1 VVPPIAPLPA
11 APLPPSPVVPP
22 VAPVASPPLA
32 GTAENPY
39 WSDEII
45 PPRASVPS
53 NEGEEARRARE
64 QEEKR
69 REDQRKLNQQIILI
83 AVVIVI
89 AVAFTF
95 LFVIAPKF
103 MGLQI
108 LPIDPFG
115 YNKAAPAVSEG
126 DGEKAPAGADAGTA
140 PGMAIEAPGIQSLV
154 LGIGRYGS
162 DDETIDGTYG
172 DDGTL
177 SLKTGAAISIL
188 AVVDPKEA
196 AAGAEFEWTVA
207 GDSGAAECTWA
218 GDEATLFAL
227 APGEVTVTVRAE
239 GSGLSVAKNTLHI
252 VIVPAEP
259 EDVIYPVKGT
269 IFITN
274 EAKLGIF
281 VRSEHLVNGESKTLN
296 DGNKIAWIAGGNT
309 SVELIA
315 TGNEYNEGAD
325 GYWWYEVEV
334 PQTYRDTAKQ
344 KENYAGKP
352 LIGWVRSDV
361 VKEK

>member
-1 VVPPIAPLPA
+1 VR
-11 APLPPSPVVPP
+11 
-22 VAPVASPPLA
+22 
-32 GTAENPY
+32 TDENPY
-39 WSDEII
+39 WSDNII
-45 PPRASVPS
+45 PPRTSVPPDAA
-53 NEGEEARRARE
+53 EEVWRARE

-69 REDQRKLNQQIILI
+69 YEDQRKLNHQIILI
-83 AVVIVI
+83 AVVIIV

-108 LPIDPFG
+108 LPFDPFG
-115 YNKAAPAVSEG
+115 FSAEAPAGSEG
-126 DGEKAPAGADAGTA
+126 DEGKAPADADVGTV
-140 PGMAIEAPGIQSLV
+140 PGMAIEGPGIQSLA
-154 LGIGRYGS
+154 LGIGRYAS
-162 DDETIDGTYG
+162 DDETIDGTFG

-177 SLKTGAAISIL
+177 YLNAGAAIRIL
-188 AVVDPKEA
+188 AEVEPKEA
-196 AAGAEFEWTVA
+196 AVGAEFEWTVE
-207 GDSGAAECTWA
+207 GDSGVAECTWT

-227 APGEVTVTVRAE
+227 APGEVTVTVRAK
-239 GSGLSVAKNTLHI
+239 GSKLSVAKNTLYL

-281 VRSEHLVNGESKTLN
+281 VRSEHLVNGEGMTLN

-309 SVELIA
+309 SVELVA

-334 PQTYRDTAKQ
+334 PQSYRDTAKQ